1 MINVLLLISSVAFA
15 QSGEE
20 LYQTRGCASCH
31 EMQVAGCPDLT
42 LLKEDGTETRPF
54 LSMRLMYVDRNNA
67 IFKKKLVIKI
77 INKITSFGLN
87 WDYLG

>member
-1 MINVLLLISSVAFA
+1 MPFNPFCSK
-15 QSGEE
+15 
-20 LYQTRGCASCH
+20 
-31 EMQVAGCPDLT
+31 T

-87 WDYLG
+87 WDYLGYYGITWVLSIPIYDISFIINYLTNFIH

>member
-1 MINVLLLISSVAFA
+1 MPFNPFCSK
-15 QSGEE
+15 
-20 LYQTRGCASCH
+20 
-31 EMQVAGCPDLT
+31 T

-67 IFKKKLVIKI
+67 ILKKKLVIKI

-87 WDYLG
+87 WDYLGYYGIIWVMSIPIYDISFIINYLTNIIH